1 MSSAF
6 DTWSDKKHGAA
17 NGNILFGKYH
27 HPVPSAR
34 AGQLAL
40 EMNLLTYLTFLSDYR
55 SYLVKILLPDGLPP
69 FIAVSLLSF
78 PVFSWALETK

>member
-40 EMNLLTYLTFLSDYR
+40 EINLLTYLTFLSD
-55 SYLVKILLPDGLPP
+55 
-69 FIAVSLLSF
+69 
-78 PVFSWALETK
+78 